1 MKNLRD
7 RAPEILIGHDAQGIE
22 KLCENNELMF
32 DVGIVFGNRFIR
44 DTGELAQKLWQ
55 HTYVSRL
62 VISGGFNEKIQQVE
76 SVSIASIITD
86 VFGDD
91 IFLEKEA
98 TNIKE
103 NVVNS
108 LKVIKSNF
116 CPADVKYVLAIG
128 RNHAARRMLMTLKRW
143 FPENTVFA
151 AAVINEHYLPLYQQ
165 VPGFRKKL
173 IEEDQKIHAY
183 LKKGDIS
190 QITQH
195 PEIEGLWI

>member
-7 RAPEILIGHDAQGIE
+7 RAPEILIGHEFDGIE
-22 KLCENNELMF
+22 KICERHELMF
-32 DVGIVFGNRFIR
+32 DAGIVFGNRFIHE
-44 DTGELAQKLWQ
+44 TGELAEKLWQ
-55 HTYVSRL
+55 RTCVSRL
-62 VISGGFNEKIQQVE
+62 VISGGFNKKIQQVE
-76 SVSIASIITD
+76 SVSIASMLTG
-86 VFGDD
+86 VFSDD

-98 TNIKE
+98 TNTKE

-108 LKVIKSNF
+108 LKVLKSNINR
-116 CPADVKYVLAIG
+116 ADIKYILAIG

-143 FPENTVFA
+143 FPEGTVFA

-183 LKKGDIS
+183 LQKGDIAE
-190 QITQH
+190 IAPH
-195 PEIEGLWI
+195 PTMEGLWM